1 MVMMMFLFLF
11 EFVFSWVGWVWLD
24 IKINAC
30 KRLTIDYEE
39 EANVD
44 EDDDGGEVTSG
55 VKRGWVEKKSWY
67 CRRSAYGD
75 KSHS

>member
-11 EFVFSWVGWVWLD
+11 EFVFSWVGWVWLVQ
-24 IKINAC
+24 C
-30 KRLTIDYEE
+30 MHTIDHED

-55 VKRGWVEKKSWY
+55 VKRGWVEKKSWH
-67 CRRSAYGD
+67 CRRRGYGD
-75 KSHS
+75 KSHSCEEL